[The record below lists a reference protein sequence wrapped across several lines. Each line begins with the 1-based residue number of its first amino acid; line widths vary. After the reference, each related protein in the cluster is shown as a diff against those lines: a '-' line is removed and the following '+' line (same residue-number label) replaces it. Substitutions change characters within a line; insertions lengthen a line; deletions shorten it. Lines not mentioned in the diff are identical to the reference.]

1 MPILNDTALESN
13 KYLKFNFNGGD
24 LSSDAGLIPVHE
36 FANKIGFTD
45 LIKEHFHTKKS
56 DVLCTHK
63 DADNLVQKIYQII
76 CGYFQEDDADE
87 LCHDPVFNALLE
99 KERLASQPTLSRFDN
114 RMDDVCLMQFEVIQ
128 QELRQRIYSLKKP
141 ERILLDIDSTLFATY
156 GNQIGSDYNAHYR
169 DYGFHP
175 LLVFDGLTGDL
186 LQAKL
191 RPGSTYTSN
200 GAADFLYPLLLEF
213 QNDYPDTDLFLRGDS
228 GFADVILYEK
238 LESNGVSYAI
248 RLKENRRLYN
258 KASFITD
265 RMHELT
271 ADNLMDYACI
281 YDEFMYM
288 ADSWAYPRR
297 VVVKVEKPYGQF
309 AFFYTFIVTNMDSS
323 PEDIVRFYANRGTM
337 ENMIKEGKLG
347 FHMDSMSSHNMVVNA
362 NKLQI
367 SVLAYNLFN
376 WFKRIVLPKKMRHL
390 QTDTIRLKLIRI
402 AARVIHSA
410 RYTIFK
416 LCSSC
421 PYQKDFYQTMENI
434 HNLKLPQLE

>member
-1 MPILNDTALESN
+1 MTILNDTALESN
-13 KYLKFNFNGGD
+13 KYLKFNFNGGS

-36 FANKIGFTD
+36 FAKKIGFTD

-56 DVLCTHK
+56 DSLATHK

-76 CGYFQEDDADE
+76 SGYFQEDDADE
-87 LCHDPVFNALLE
+87 LCHDPVFNSLLE
-99 KERLASQPTLSRFDN
+99 KDRLASQPTLSRFSN

-128 QELRQRIYSLKKP
+128 QELRKRIYSIEKP
-141 ERILLDIDSTLFATY
+141 EHILLDIDSTLFATF
-156 GNQIGSDYNAHYR
+156 GSQTGSNYNAHYR

-191 RPGSTYTSN
+191 RSGSTYTSN

-213 QNDYPDTDLFLRGDS
+213 QDDYPDTSLFLRGDS
-228 GFADVILYEK
+228 GFADPVLYEK

-248 RLKENRRLYN
+248 RLKENGRLYE
-258 KASFITD
+258 KASFLTD

-271 ADNLMDYACI
+271 ANNLMEYACL

-288 ADSWAYPRR
+288 AKSWDYPRR
-297 VVVKVEKPYGQF
+297 VVVKAEKPYGQF

-323 PEDIVRFYANRGTM
+323 PEDIIRFYAKRGSM

-347 FHMDSMSSHNMVVNA
+347 FHMDSMSSHDMVVNA

-390 QTDTIRLKLIRI
+390 QADTIRLKLIRI
-402 AARVIHSA
+402 AARVIRSA